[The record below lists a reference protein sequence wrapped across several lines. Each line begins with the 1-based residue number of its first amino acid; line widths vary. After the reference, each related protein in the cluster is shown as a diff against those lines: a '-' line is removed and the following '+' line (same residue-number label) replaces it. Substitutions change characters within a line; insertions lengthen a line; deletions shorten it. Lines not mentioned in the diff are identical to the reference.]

1 MPKKKPKNIFGFPYN
16 IRETINWILKHIT
29 VNFYY
34 PFMFLIYFLFV
45 SSVATTIW
53 VVSTHWYYIFT
64 IVFILFFILYIY
76 RRVQISIHK
85 IANIGTLNED
95 GWREFKFLDLIKK
108 NEIQNLSESEKN
120 LLNKL
125 KPKKI
130 EYRIGFVGDIMKM
143 DNCNLNFEKRI
154 IKFFKDVDLIVGNL
168 EGIITDEKS
177 DIVSQRHNKS
187 ILTQLSKIFN
197 NTSSLELD
205 SKSITNNDKNLSN
218 ANRWLLCVSNNHA
231 ADFGEEEFK
240 KSVNLIKEHNF
251 NVFGDV
257 NESSFEFKELNFVSG
272 TMWSNKKHQN
282 LIAEFFNYA
291 KNHKPDKFNIFF
303 PHWHY
308 ENEPYVRSKVQRK
321 TINLILEGF
330 YTDEKWR
337 KIYHLIEN
345 YNPFNIKPSIPL
357 FQRLQQSLP
366 FYKKYELEKGTI
378 NPKWD
383 LIFGHHPHVPQ
394 PIKNYGKGVL
404 AFSGGNFT
412 SSKRRKK
419 HISGMIMKCE
429 IGRVEENSPLILGN
443 VYWCYTINDRRK
455 KEVLIDGNN
464 RDSNKKKYKKI
475 KETTVIIDCIRTRKN
490 YFENRSIKFRTNFII
505 FTIALGI
512 WLSIF
517 WILGRIN
524 YIYWIIYALLVV
536 IVLIYFGLRNIKV
549 PKRA

>member
-1 MPKKKPKNIFGFPYN
+1 MSKKKPRNILGFPYS

-45 SSVATTIW
+45 SSVATAIW
-53 VVSTHWYYIFT
+53 VVDPFWYYIFT
-64 IVFILFFILYIY
+64 VVFILFFILYIY

-108 NEIQNLSESEKN
+108 NSIPNLSESEKV
-120 LLNKL
+120 LLNNL

-143 DNCNLNFEKRI
+143 EDYDLKFEKRI
-154 IKFFKDVDLIVGNL
+154 KKFFKDVDLIVGNL
-168 EGIITDEKS
+168 EGIITNEKS
-177 DIVSQRHNKS
+177 DIVSQKHNKR
-187 ILTQLSKIFN
+187 ILKQLPKIFN
-197 NTSSLELD
+197 NNSSLGLE
-205 SKSITNNDKNLSN
+205 SESITNNDANLIN

-251 NVFGDV
+251 NVFGYS
-257 NESSFEFKELNFVSG
+257 NESSFEFKDLNFVSG

-282 LIAEFFNYA
+282 LIAEFYNYA
-291 KNHKPDKFNIFF
+291 KKHIPNKFNILF

-308 ENEPYVRSKVQRK
+308 ENESYVRSKVQRK
-321 TINLILEGF
+321 TINLILKGL

-337 KIYHLIEN
+337 KIYHLIEK
-345 YNPFNIKPSIPL
+345 YNPFNIKPSIPF
-357 FQRLQQSLP
+357 FQRFQHKLP
-366 FYKKYELEKGTI
+366 FYKKYELEKGI
-378 NPKWD
+378 FNPKWD

-419 HISGMIMKCE
+419 HVSGMIMKCE
-429 IGRVEENSPLILGN
+429 IGRVEENNPLILGN
-443 VYWCYTINDRRK
+443 VYWCYTKNEKRK
-455 KEVLIDGNN
+455 MKIREV
-464 RDSNKKKYKKI
+464 RDTEDSKKKKYKKI

-517 WILGRIN
+517 WILGRIS
-524 YIYWIIYALLVV
+524 YIYWIIYAVLVV
-536 IVLIYFGLRNIKV
+536 IVLMYFGLRNIKV
-549 PKRA
+549 PRRK